1 MVYAKYITRT
11 GRNGK
16 KVRYGPYYY
25 KSVRTPDGKVRNV
38 YLGSKPV
45 KKKKTRKQKMNLRQF
60 RDALAGVFLQF

>member
-11 GRNGK
+11 GKDGK
-16 KVRYGPYYY
+16 QRTYGPYYY
-25 KSVRTPDGKVRNV
+25 RSVRSSDGKIRNV

-45 KKKKTRKQKMNLRQF
+45 KKRQTRKQKMNLRQF